1 MELVTPSIGLV
12 FWTTITFVLL
22 IILLGKF
29 AWKPIVAA
37 LNDREKSIED
47 ALNAAEKAKEELTRL
62 NEESDKLIKAAR
74 VERDKM
80 LKEAKTLGDN
90 LISEAKLTAHTEGA
104 KMIAKAHDE
113 INTQKLAALA
123 EVKNQVGAL
132 SIQIAEKILR
142 KKFADAKEQE
152 TLVAELLKDVKLN

>member
-12 FWTTITFVLL
+12 FWTTLTFVLL
-22 IILLGKF
+22 IILLSKF

-80 LKEAKTLGDN
+80 LKEAKTLTDN
-90 LISEAKLTAHTEGA
+90 LIREAKDNAHVEGA
-104 KMIAKAHDE
+104 KMIAKAHHE
-113 INTQKLAALA
+113 INIQKLAALA